1 MKNILRYLL
10 FIIITG
16 FLFLGTVL
24 FYEKYTIS
32 KSITRNDGEYV
43 VILHG
48 LGRTS
53 FSMQK
58 LAKALANNG
67 YRVIN
72 INYPAKSDTIENLVT
87 IYLTDE
93 LDKKYTD
100 KNIKINFVTHSMGGI
115 LVRHYLAN
123 TEVKNLHR
131 VVMLAPPNK
140 GSEAADKWQTSSIVN
155 FIMGPALK
163 ELTTDQNSFVNTLP
177 LPDYE
182 VGIIAAKYDEKISTE
197 RVMLDTVSDFLVVER
212 EHTWIMNGDEV
223 IGAVIKFLKEGK
235 F

>member
-1 MKNILRYLL
+1 MKNILQYLL

-43 VILHG
+43 VLLHG

-58 LAKALANNG
+58 LAKTLANNG

-72 INYPAKSDTIENLVT
+72 INYPSKSDTVENLVT

-93 LDKKYTD
+93 LAKKYTD

-177 LPDYE
+177 DYE

-197 RVMLDTVSDFLVVER
+197 KVMLNTMSDFLVVER

-223 IGAVIKFLKEGK
+223 ISAVIKFLKEGK